1 MHADRHDTPAPV
13 HVPNL
18 NVCHRFGSA
27 SSGSSDFQNSGA
39 GCTVPARPAQAHAN
53 LPGHD
58 YAAGRALG
66 RQPDGRAQHQPLH
79 ARGGRARGRPRASL
93 IHLPEAPLP
102 SFTGALRHQ
111 PNVREVTPPCAMQ
124 SHTVCWPTGLP
135 AWLVRARGALC
146 MAFSTSDASGAL
158 AEEGASWVGRA
169 IRACVLSSA
178 LP

>member
-1 MHADRHDTPAPV
+1 MLIFLATIVPLDERSGVNLTGALNTSHSTPVEDVPEVAPAP
-13 HVPNL
+13 P
-18 NVCHRFGSA
+18 
-27 SSGSSDFQNSGA
+27 
-39 GCTVPARPAQAHAN
+39 
-53 LPGHD
+53 
-58 YAAGRALG
+58 
-66 RQPDGRAQHQPLH
+66 
-79 ARGGRARGRPRASL
+79 L

-146 MAFSTSDASGAL
+146 MVFSTSDASGAL